1 MLHPE
6 QCRHVEFLHPVAGIY
21 CLVHSKNTTDNLPV
35 KQLEQR
41 KGIHNPAVLVQFKS
55 SLLCAINRINA
66 FFFFIYINIF
76 YLPACVGIFL
86 VWDGITRAVLY
97 SYSFSS
103 CPSPRCSDQEPHAQK
118 NEYFSEV
125 ELRGIS
131 LPWCTSMP
139 PMTLIVLTLL
149 LCVVVSNLTYN
160 QESRRQS
167 LAVNRDSLCK

>member
-41 KGIHNPAVLVQFKS
+41 KGILNPAVLVQFKS

-66 FFFFIYINIF
+66 FFYINFF
-76 YLPACVGIFL
+76 YLLACVGIFL
-86 VWDGITRAVLY
+86 VCDGITSAVLY
-97 SYSFSS
+97 RYSCSS

-125 ELRGIS
+125 ELLGIS

-149 LCVVVSNLTYN
+149 LCAVVSNLTYN
-160 QESRRQS
+160 QESRCQS